1 MKKLQVL
8 LMVIITLFLLASC
21 GDSVD
26 VENKKY
32 SVTFIENGGTEVE
45 DIQDIEV
52 ASSVQLPITERIG
65 YVFDGW
71 YTSQKFI
78 SGTEITNETKI
89 GKNLT
94 LYAKWIA
101 LTYDVNLSLNGGTME
116 SDYQEGNNK
125 VEYGTEITLPMPIKA
140 GYLFDGWYI
149 NNEKV
154 ESSFTITE
162 DINITTKWI
171 DINTLQKS
179 YKLTLN
185 LDGGLLYDYNSK
197 EELMENFFTDYS
209 EFVGTEVDSTN
220 FWDMS
225 YFSFIDEHWGFMN
238 NSIYTDKWR
247 FLIEYLS
254 TTAREENRQYF
265 IQYLNGEK
273 MNSEQSN
280 MTRTILRNEILAF
293 FLNTERVVPGWGSL
307 ISGNYADE
315 KLQNGYLA
323 YCQSEIPTSYVTGE
337 GITLREPLKEGYVFL
352 GWYAMEDFTGK
363 TYTAVKTNE
372 YGDKVFYA
380 LWGKV

>member
-26 VENKKY
+26 IENKKY
-32 SVTFIENGGTEVE
+32 SVTFIENGGTDVE

-52 ASSVQLPITERIG
+52 ASNVQLPITERVG

-71 YTSQKFI
+71 YTSKKFI
-78 SGTEITNETKI
+78 SGTEVTNETKI

-101 LTYDVNLSLNGGTME
+101 LTYAVNLSLNGGSME
-116 SDYQEGNNK
+116 SEYQEGNNK
-125 VEYGTEITLPMPIKA
+125 VDYGTEITLPMPIKA
-140 GYLFDGWYI
+140 GYLFDGWYV

-154 ESSFTITE
+154 EGSFIITE

-197 EELMENFFTDYS
+197 EELMESFFADYS

-238 NSIYTDKWR
+238 NSIYTDKWQ

-265 IQYLNGEK
+265 MQYLNGEK

-352 GWYAMEDFTGK
+352 GWYATEDFTGK
-363 TYTAVKTNE
+363 TYTDVKTNE